1 MTTAIGRSARVPV
14 HPWSVSWLA
23 ISLFAFI
30 LLSGCAVPRAAVDE
44 AGKLDVLGPTPDF
57 AAGGLP
63 GDWVIE
69 GDVTRLQLAVAER
82 AGVPALRLINGEK
95 GFVLV
100 RRTSASL
107 LATPYLSW
115 SWNVDDHG
123 QGNHPVRLIV
133 GFWGGNPDSAGWG
146 NRPLVGLGTRLPP
159 HDRSLAIAWA
169 DSALKR
175 GSLVLPSGG
184 ERHVPLYVLRGGREN
199 AGAWWFETAD
209 LAELYRR
216 LWPNDRIERVQV
228 MFIGLAV
235 AGGRPAAPAHVSG
248 LRLSR

>member
-1 MTTAIGRSARVPV
+1 MR
-14 HPWSVSWLA
+14 WLA
-23 ISLFAFI
+23 VFLLAVIS
-30 LLSGCAVPRAAVDE
+30 LSGCAVPRAAVDE
-44 AGKLDVLGPTPDF
+44 AGKLDVLGPTRDF

-69 GDVTRLQLAVAER
+69 GEAARDQLAVAER

-100 RRTSASL
+100 RRTRALL

-133 GFWGGNPDSAGWG
+133 GFWGGNPDSASWG
-146 NRPLVGLGTRLPP
+146 SRPLVGLGTSLPP

-175 GSLVLPSGG
+175 GSLVLPSAGK
-184 ERHVPLYVLRGGREN
+184 RHVPLYVLRGGREN
-199 AGAWWFETAD
+199 AGIWWFETAD
-209 LAELYRR
+209 LADLYRR

-235 AGGRPAAPAHVSG
+235 AGGRPIAPAYVSG

>member
-1 MTTAIGRSARVPV
+1 MTPRAGRNADVPIRPWNKRCRAIVLLALIPLSA
-14 HPWSVSWLA
+14 
-23 ISLFAFI
+23 
-30 LLSGCAVPRAAVDE
+30 CAVPRAAVDE
-44 AGKLDVLGPTPDF
+44 AGKLDVLGPTRDF

-69 GDVTRLQLAVAER
+69 GDAKREQLTVAER
-82 AGVPALRLINGEK
+82 AGVPALRLVNGAK

-100 RRTSASL
+100 RRTRALL

-115 SWNVDDHG
+115 SWNLDDHG

-133 GFWGGNPDSAGWG
+133 GFWGGNPESAGWG
-146 NRPLVGLGTRLPP
+146 SRPLVGLGTSLPP

-175 GSLVLPSGG
+175 GSLVLPSAGD
-184 ERHVPLYVLRGGREN
+184 RHVPLYVLRGGREN
-199 AGAWWFETAD
+199 TGVWWFETAD
-209 LAELYRR
+209 LADLYRR

-235 AGGRPAAPAHVSG
+235 AGSRHVAPAYVSG